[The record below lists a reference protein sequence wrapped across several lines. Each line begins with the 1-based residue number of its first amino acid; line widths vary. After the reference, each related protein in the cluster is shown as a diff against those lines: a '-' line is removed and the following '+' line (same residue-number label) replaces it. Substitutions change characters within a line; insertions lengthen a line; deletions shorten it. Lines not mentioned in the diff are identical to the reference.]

1 MAPVKR
7 KSQAANAKKPV
18 SNKKRGK
25 AEPLLGAAWSAFLQH
40 LANVGPTW
48 TLIAMC
54 LAHLL
59 CCRITEV
66 LRLQLQ
72 DIHWETKKI
81 RIRELKGHAEMLKP
95 LSRAAVLFL
104 EKLKAEG
111 GRKISR
117 TRMWGSRGLVTF
129 MDCWRFPRNAEDHLF
144 PASRKDCATPHR
156 NKDAMAKSLRKSRKS
171 FVPPPEAGAV
181 QVSKIRSHSARH
193 RCINDLKQS
202 CTATSTAMRFSRIRS
217 AQVFNGYGQQ
227 SDDQIADALQSDE
240 GLQQLWLDIYS

>member
-7 KSQAANAKKPV
+7 RSQAGHAKKPV

-25 AEPLLGAAWSAFLQH
+25 AEPLLGAAWAAFLQH
-40 LANVGPTW
+40 LANTGPTW
-48 TLIAMC
+48 ALIAIS

-59 CCRITEV
+59 CCRITEI

-72 DIHWETKKI
+72 DIQWDTNKV
-81 RIRELKGHAEMLKP
+81 RVRELKGHAEMLKP

-129 MDCWRFPRNAEDHLF
+129 MDCWKFPLEGEGHLF

-156 NKDAMAKSLRKSRKS
+156 NKDAMAKAIRTARKS
-171 FVPPPEAGAV
+171 FVPPPEAGAI

-202 CTATSTAMRFSRIRS
+202 GTATSTAMRFSRIRS
-217 AQVFNGYGQQ
+217 CQVFNGYGQQ
-227 SDDQIADALQSDE
+227 SEDQIAEALLANAN
-240 GLQQLWLDIYS
+240 LQQLWLDIYS